1 MSQMTTEGLG
11 KQSASTALA
20 NLELESVEND
30 SLKGPFGV
38 LVLSEA
44 STDSKQD
51 ELQLDQIESDQL
63 EWDLLWPGIARDAA
77 MLDGMYDVPE
87 AGPISDCFLNVDP
100 ETLLPLLDLSST
112 PLPSLE
118 ISEKT
123 SIPPEAAD
131 LLRYFKENVV
141 SLSFPLKNCRKCPWQ
156 AVHLP
161 AAMTAFAE
169 LSVNHTTSHTRLSLF
184 YSLLAASC
192 LHKYARNQSA
202 GGLEI
207 SANRVK
213 EAAKQHLELAL
224 NEEVLGARR
233 AKYKEILMAVLSMVM
248 LSVYTHQFRQSYVG
262 ITNADRYSMAKTL
275 ALKPSSSTQSIS
287 FASAA
292 SPNPTSPSKSGPCT
306 TSTPFSGSWPKAHAA
321 APC

>member
-1 MSQMTTEGLG
+1 MTKTEYSAVLSFLVFLSLIYENGLLTVAEVEQQKMSQMTTDGLG
-11 KQSASTALA
+11 KQSASAALA
-20 NLELESVEND
+20 KLELESVEDD
-30 SLKGPFGV
+30 SFKGPFGV
-38 LVLSEA
+38 LVLSET

-51 ELQLDQIESDQL
+51 EPQLGQIEPDQL
-63 EWDLLWPGIARDAA
+63 EWDLLWPDIARDTA

-87 AGPISDCFLNVDP
+87 AGTISNCFLNVDP

-123 SIPPEAAD
+123 SVPPEAAD
-131 LLRYFKENVV
+131 LLRYFKENVI

-192 LHKYARNQSA
+192 LHKYARDQSA
-202 GGLEI
+202 DGLEI
-207 SANRVK
+207 SANRFK
-213 EAAKQHLELAL
+213 EAAKKHLELAL

-248 LSVYTHQFRQSYVG
+248 LSVYTHHFIQYYANV
-262 ITNADRYSMAKTL
+262 TNANRYSTAKTP
-275 ALKPSSSTQSIS
+275 APKPS
-287 FASAA
+287 
-292 SPNPTSPSKSGPCT
+292 
-306 TSTPFSGSWPKAHAA
+306 
-321 APC
+321 